1 VFKVLSVL
9 FIIKRLKT
17 PNTNKQTKGAHMRSY
32 PIWIDTYNNSYKSSM
47 AKSQGVRD
55 YSKSQIYVGTSA
67 NNSYDFGSYSV
78 SHSDNGK
85 EKKYN
90 FYVDGVLVKTA
101 TYQKN
106 KKEMLKKSFNLVP
119 NEAELKKEY
128 FNKWK
133 AEEEAKEQE
142 FRNKRYAE
150 RLAVNG

>member
-1 VFKVLSVL
+1 MLE
-9 FIIKRLKT
+9 
-17 PNTNKQTKGAHMRSY
+17 NTNKQKGAHMRSY